1 MSTEVRHQPSRTC
14 VGCGAKR
21 RQREML
27 RIAASEGSEPQV
39 DVKYCL
45 PGRGAYLCRMK
56 TCVERA
62 LVRRAVERSLKL
74 KICLDTRL
82 KSELEQH
89 LFVDS
94 TL

>member
-1 MSTEVRHQPSRTC
+1 VSAEVRHQPSRTC

-21 RQREML
+21 PQREML
-27 RIAASEGSEPQV
+27 RVAASEGGEPQV
-39 DVKYCL
+39 DAKHCL
-45 PGRGAYLCRMK
+45 PGRGAYLCRIK

-62 LVRRAVERSLKL
+62 LARRAVERSLKL
-74 KICLDTRL
+74 KNCLSTRL
-82 KSELEQH
+82 KTELEQH